1 MTVRYQPQISNY
13 PHLTRTVALKP
24 IYLPLVFSLLAISG
38 CSDKNNAE
46 VTPSSVSEK
55 KAVDTAEVESDKK
68 EEKCVI
74 PDVEGYDQVGCLR
87 DGLAGVIKQSN
98 DEYDKT
104 NRVGYIDK
112 DGQLIIPFEFDAI
125 ETGEGGDILDFNDF
139 SEGLAAV
146 SKNDKYGFI
155 DTKGKVVIEPK
166 YEWASSF
173 SDGLA
178 IVSVEGLYG
187 AIDKQGKTVI
197 PFEYESLGDFQEGFA
212 TAARPPKDP
221 EDYESK
227 YGLIN
232 KKNEVVI
239 PFMYESMGNLSES
252 LIAVKKDGKWGYVDT
267 KNKAII
273 PINLAYE
280 TVSDFSDGLAAVFN
294 YEENSDNLK
303 YGYIDK
309 TGKLVIAMQ
318 FIKAYWDDSEGIIDF
333 NNGIALVN
341 EQGGRKFCINKKGA
355 ETPCPDGVGDRY
367 DQLTDEDTEVESEA
381 SEAKSSGAPQFV
393 AITDYIALK
402 PNENWTWDKLAAL
415 PSAKEWFNK
424 TPVKNDDSGAS
435 NYSISADLSDTG
447 WIAAYGSQNQPNII
461 VISSD
466 QSALESEHLEGV
478 YHASDLFNQKDL
490 SLIPSNCN
498 VDSIFSQKFYKWEK
512 KGFQPFYIYDV
523 TMLNTSSA
531 RAELGIARSLE
542 EFFKP
547 ENENLNLEV
556 RSVDANDDEVTCNF
570 K

>member
-1 MTVRYQPQISNY
+1 M
-13 PHLTRTVALKP
+13 KP
-24 IYLPLVFSLLAISG
+24 IYLPLVFSLLALSG

-74 PDVEGYDQVGCLR
+74 PDVDGYYLVGCLR

-125 ETGEGGDILDFNDF
+125 VAGEGGESLEFNDF

-197 PFEYESLGDFQEGFA
+197 PFEYQALADFQKGFA

-239 PFMYESMGNLSES
+239 PFMYEGMGNLSES

-267 KNKAII
+267 TNKSII
-273 PINLAYE
+273 PINLKYE
-280 TVSDFSDGLAAVFN
+280 TVYDFSDGLAAVFN

-309 TGKLVIAMQ
+309 TGKLVIPMQ

-341 EQGGRKFCINKKGA
+341 EQGGRKFCIDKKGA

-381 SEAKSSGAPQFV
+381 SEVKSSGAPQFI
-393 AITDYIALK
+393 AITDYLALK
-402 PNENWTWDKLAAL
+402 PNENWTWDKLAAI
-415 PSAKEWFNK
+415 PYAKEWLEK
-424 TPVKNDDSGAS
+424 TPVKNEYQPEDP
-435 NYSISADLSDTG
+435 NYSISARLNETSSM
-447 WIAAYGSQNQPNII
+447 AAYGTKKQPNII
-461 VISSD
+461 TLGSGQGITED
-466 QSALESEHLEGV
+466 ESLGGV
-478 YHASDLFNQKDL
+478 YKLNDFFSQKDL
-490 SLIPSNCN
+490 IRIPSNCD
-498 VDSIFSQKFYKWEK
+498 VDSRFVQKFYKWEK
-512 KGFQPFYIYDV
+512 NGFQPLYIYDV
-523 TMLNTSSA
+523 TNPSNSG
-531 RAELGIARSLE
+531 AETEFGIAKNLE

-547 ENENLNLEV
+547 EYENSYLEV
-556 RSVDANDDEVTCNF
+556 QNMNNNYDEVICTF

>member
-1 MTVRYQPQISNY
+1 M
-13 PHLTRTVALKP
+13 KP
-24 IYLPLVFSLLAISG
+24 IYLPLVFSLLALSG

-55 KAVDTAEVESDKK
+55 KAADTAEVESDKK

-74 PDVEGYDQVGCLR
+74 PEVEGYDLVGCLR

-98 DEYDKT
+98 DEYEKT

-125 ETGEGGDILDFNDF
+125 AAGEGGESLEFNDF
-139 SEGLAAV
+139 SEGLVAV

-197 PFEYESLGDFQEGFA
+197 PFEYESLGDFQDGFA
-212 TAARPPKDP
+212 AAARPAKDP

-267 KNKAII
+267 TNKSII
-273 PINLAYE
+273 PINLKYE
-280 TVSDFSDGLAAVFN
+280 TVNDFSDGLAAVFD
-294 YEENSDNLK
+294 YEEDSDNLK

-309 TGKLVIAMQ
+309 TGKLVIPMQ

-341 EQGGRKFCINKKGA
+341 DQGGRKFCIDKKGA

-381 SEAKSSGAPQFV
+381 SEAKSSGAPQFI
-393 AITDYIALK
+393 AITDYLALK
-402 PNENWTWDKLAAL
+402 PNENWTWDKLAAI
-415 PSAKEWFNK
+415 PNVQEWR
-424 TPVKNDDSGAS
+424 VKSPIKQEGS
-435 NYSISADLSDTG
+435 SESSIYSINAGLSDSSWMG
-447 WIAAYGSQNQPNII
+447 AYGTKAQPNM
-461 VISSD
+461 VVFSSGQGVMEDSSLGGVYELNDFFSQSDLTRISS
-466 QSALESEHLEGV
+466 
-478 YHASDLFNQKDL
+478 
-490 SLIPSNCN
+490 NCD
-498 VDSIFSQKFYKWEK
+498 VDSRFVQKFYKWEK
-512 KGFQPFYIYDV
+512 KGFQPLYVYDV
-523 TMLNTSSA
+523 TMPSNSGGET
-531 RAELGIARSLE
+531 EFGIAKNLE

-547 ENENLNLEV
+547 EYGDSYLGLQSMNNNY
-556 RSVDANDDEVTCNF
+556 DEVICTF

>member
-1 MTVRYQPQISNY
+1 M
-13 PHLTRTVALKP
+13 KP
-24 IYLPLVFSLLAISG
+24 IYLPLVFSLLALSG

-74 PDVEGYDQVGCLR
+74 PDVDGYYLVGCLR

-125 ETGEGGDILDFNDF
+125 VAGEGGESLEFNDF

-197 PFEYESLGDFQEGFA
+197 PFEYQALADFQKGFA

-239 PFMYESMGNLSES
+239 PFMYEGMGNLSES

-267 KNKAII
+267 TNKSII
-273 PINLAYE
+273 PINLKYE
-280 TVSDFSDGLAAVFN
+280 TVYDFSDGLAAVFN

-309 TGKLVIAMQ
+309 TGKLVIPMQ

-341 EQGGRKFCINKKGA
+341 EQGGRKFCIDKKGA

-381 SEAKSSGAPQFV
+381 SEVKSSGAPQFI
-393 AITDYIALK
+393 AITDYLALK
-402 PNENWTWDKLAAL
+402 PNENWTWDKLAAI
-415 PSAKEWFNK
+415 PYAKEWLEK
-424 TPVKNDDSGAS
+424 TPVKNEYQPEDP
-435 NYSISADLSDTG
+435 NYSISARLNETSSM
-447 WIAAYGSQNQPNII
+447 AAYGTKKQPNII
-461 VISSD
+461 TLGSGQGITED
-466 QSALESEHLEGV
+466 ESLGGV
-478 YHASDLFNQKDL
+478 YKLNDFFSQKDL
-490 SLIPSNCN
+490 IRIPSNCD
-498 VDSIFSQKFYKWEK
+498 VDSRFVQKFYKWEK
-512 KGFQPFYIYDV
+512 NGSQPLYIYDV
-523 TMLNTSSA
+523 TNPSNSG
-531 RAELGIARSLE
+531 AETEFGIAKNLE

-547 ENENLNLEV
+547 EYENSYLEV
-556 RSVDANDDEVTCNF
+556 QNMNNNYDEVICTF

>member
-1 MTVRYQPQISNY
+1 
-13 PHLTRTVALKP
+13 LKP

-55 KAVDTAEVESDKK
+55 KAADTAEVENDKK
-68 EEKCVI
+68 EEKCVV
-74 PDVEGYDQVGCLR
+74 PDVEGYDKVGCLR

-125 ETGEGGDILDFNDF
+125 VAGEGGESLEFNDF

-166 YEWASSF
+166 YDWASSF
-173 SDGLA
+173 SNGLA

-187 AIDKQGKTVI
+187 AIDTQGKTVI
-197 PFEYESLGDFQEGFA
+197 PFEYQALADFHDGFA
-212 TAARPPKDP
+212 TAARPPKDL
-221 EDYESK
+221 ENYESK

-232 KKNEVVI
+232 KQNEVVI

-273 PINLAYE
+273 PITLKYE
-280 TVSDFSDGLAAVFN
+280 MVNDFSDGLAAVFS

-309 TGKLVIAMQ
+309 TGKLVIPMQ

-333 NNGIALVN
+333 NNGIAVVN
-341 EQGGRKFCINKKGA
+341 DKEGRTFCIDKKGS
-355 ETPCPDGVGDRY
+355 ETQCPDGRGDA
-367 DQLTDEDTEVESEA
+367 DNQSTDEADDLEGETLD
-381 SEAKSSGAPQFV
+381 AKSSDAPQFI

-402 PNENWTWDKLAAL
+402 PNENWTWDKLAAI
-415 PSAKEWFNK
+415 PNVQEWLEK
-424 TPVKNDDSGAS
+424 TPVKNEYEPEDP
-435 NYSISADLSDTG
+435 NYSINARLNETSSMS
-447 WIAAYGSQNQPNII
+447 AYGNKSRPNII
-461 VISSD
+461 TLGSS
-466 QSALESEHLEGV
+466 QGV
-478 YHASDLFNQKDL
+478 MDDSSLGGIYELNDFFNQKDL
-490 SLIPSNCN
+490 TRIPSNCD
-498 VDSIFSQKFYKWEK
+498 VDSLFTQKFYKWEK
-512 KGFQPFYIYDV
+512 KGFQPLYIYD
-523 TMLNTSSA
+523 
-531 RAELGIARSLE
+531 AEMSGNSGSDREFGIAKNLE

-547 ENENLNLEV
+547 VYEHVNLELQ
-556 RSVDANDDEVTCNF
+556 SIDNNNDDVICTF

>member
-1 MTVRYQPQISNY
+1 MKR
-13 PHLTRTVALKP
+13 

-55 KAVDTAEVESDKK
+55 KAADTAEVENDKK
-68 EEKCVI
+68 EEKCVV
-74 PDVEGYDQVGCLR
+74 PDVEGYDKVGCLR

-125 ETGEGGDILDFNDF
+125 VAGEGGESLEFNDF

-155 DTKGKVVIEPK
+155 DTKGKVVIELK

-173 SDGLA
+173 SDGLT

-187 AIDKQGKTVI
+187 AIDTQGKTVI
-197 PFEYESLGDFQEGFA
+197 PFEYQALADFHDGFA
-212 TAARPPKDP
+212 TAARPPKDL
-221 EDYESK
+221 ENYESK

-273 PINLAYE
+273 PITLKYE
-280 TVSDFSDGLAAVFN
+280 MVNDFSDGLAAVFS

-309 TGKLVIAMQ
+309 TGKLVIPIQ
-318 FIKAYWDDSEGIIDF
+318 FTKAYWDDSEGLIDF
-333 NNGIALVN
+333 NNGIAVVN
-341 EQGGRKFCINKKGA
+341 DKEGRTFCINKKGK
-355 ETPCPDGVGDRY
+355 ETQCPDGIGVTDN
-367 DQLTDEDTEVESEA
+367 QLDDETDDLEEGTLDE
-381 SEAKSSGAPQFV
+381 KSSDAPQFV

-402 PNENWTWDKLAAL
+402 PNENWTWDKLAAI
-415 PSAKEWFNK
+415 PYAKEWFEK
-424 TPVKNDDSGAS
+424 TPVKNGYRPEDP
-435 NYSISADLSDTG
+435 NYSISASLNETSSMS
-447 WIAAYGSQNQPNII
+447 AYGNKSRPNII
-461 VISSD
+461 TLGSSQGVMED
-466 QSALESEHLEGV
+466 ESLRGV
-478 YHASDLFNQKDL
+478 YELNDFFNQKDL
-490 SLIPSNCN
+490 TRIPSNCD
-498 VDSIFSQKFYKWEK
+498 VDSLFTQKFYKWEK
-512 KGFQPFYIYDV
+512 KGFQPLYIYD
-523 TMLNTSSA
+523 
-531 RAELGIARSLE
+531 AEMSGNSGSDREFGIAKSLE

-547 ENENLNLEV
+547 MYEHVNLELQ
-556 RSVDANDDEVTCNF
+556 SIDNNNNDVICTF

>member
-1 MTVRYQPQISNY
+1 M
-13 PHLTRTVALKP
+13 KP
-24 IYLPLVFSLLAISG
+24 IYLPLVFSLLALSG

-74 PDVEGYDQVGCLR
+74 PDVEGYDLVGCLR

-98 DEYDKT
+98 DEYEKT

-125 ETGEGGDILDFNDF
+125 VAGEGGESLEFNDF

-146 SKNDKYGFI
+146 SKNDKYGFV

-178 IVSVEGLYG
+178 IVSTEGLYG

-197 PFEYESLGDFQEGFA
+197 PFEYQALADFHDGFA

-252 LIAVKKDGKWGYVDT
+252 LIAVKKDSKWGYVDT
-267 KNKAII
+267 KNTAVI
-273 PINLAYE
+273 PINLKYE
-280 TVSDFSDGLAAVFN
+280 TVNDFSDGLAAVFN
-294 YEENSDNLK
+294 YEEDSDNLK

-309 TGKLVIAMQ
+309 TGKLVIPMQ

-341 EQGGRKFCINKKGA
+341 EQGGRKFCIDKKGA

-381 SEAKSSGAPQFV
+381 SEAKSSGAPQFI
-393 AITDYIALK
+393 AITDYLALK
-402 PNENWTWDKLAAL
+402 PNENWTWNKLAAI
-415 PSAKEWFNK
+415 PYAKEWLEK
-424 TPVKNDDSGAS
+424 TPVKNEYEPEDP
-435 NYSISADLSDTG
+435 NYSINARLNETSSMS
-447 WIAAYGSQNQPNII
+447 AYGNKSRPNII
-461 VISSD
+461 TLGSGQGITED
-466 QSALESEHLEGV
+466 ESLGGV
-478 YHASDLFNQKDL
+478 YKLNDFFNQKDL
-490 SLIPSNCN
+490 TRIPSNCD
-498 VDSIFSQKFYKWEK
+498 VDSLFTQKFYKWEK
-512 KGFQPFYIYDV
+512 KGFQPLYIYD
-523 TMLNTSSA
+523 
-531 RAELGIARSLE
+531 AEMSGNSGSDREFGIAKSLE

-547 ENENLNLEV
+547 VYEHVNLELQ
-556 RSVDANDDEVTCNF
+556 SVDNNNDDVTCTF

>member
-1 MTVRYQPQISNY
+1 
-13 PHLTRTVALKP
+13 LKP

-55 KAVDTAEVESDKK
+55 KAADTAEVENDKK
-68 EEKCVI
+68 EEKCVV
-74 PDVEGYDQVGCLR
+74 PDVEGYDKVGCLR

-125 ETGEGGDILDFNDF
+125 VAGEGGESLEFNDF

-166 YEWASSF
+166 YQWASSF

-187 AIDKQGKTVI
+187 AIDTQGKTVI
-197 PFEYESLGDFQEGFA
+197 PFEYQALADFHDGFA
-212 TAARPPKDP
+212 AAARPPKDP

-232 KKNEVVI
+232 KQNEIVI

-273 PINLAYE
+273 PITLKYE
-280 TVSDFSDGLAAVFN
+280 MVNDFSDGLAAVFS

-309 TGKLVIAMQ
+309 TGKLVIPMQ

-333 NNGIALVN
+333 NNAIAVVN
-341 EQGGRKFCINKKGA
+341 GKEGRTFCIDKKGS
-355 ETPCPDGVGDRY
+355 ETQCPDGIGVTDN
-367 DQLTDEDTEVESEA
+367 QLDDEADKLEEA
-381 SEAKSSGAPQFV
+381 SEAKSADAPQFV

-402 PNENWTWDKLAAL
+402 PNENWTWDKVAAL
-415 PSAKEWFNK
+415 PNVQEWLEK
-424 TPVKNDDSGAS
+424 TPVKNEYEPEDP
-435 NYSISADLSDTG
+435 NYSINARLNETSSMS
-447 WIAAYGSQNQPNII
+447 AYGNKSRPNII
-461 VISSD
+461 TLGSGQGITED
-466 QSALESEHLEGV
+466 ESLGGV
-478 YHASDLFNQKDL
+478 YKLNDFFNQKDL
-490 SLIPSNCN
+490 TRIPSNCD
-498 VDSIFSQKFYKWEK
+498 VDSRFVQKFYKWEK
-512 KGFQPFYIYDV
+512 NGFQPLYIYDV
-523 TMLNTSSA
+523 TNPSNSG
-531 RAELGIARSLE
+531 AETEFGIAKSLE

-547 ENENLNLEV
+547 EYENSYLEV
-556 RSVDANDDEVTCNF
+556 QNMNNNYDEVVCTF

>member
-1 MTVRYQPQISNY
+1 M
-13 PHLTRTVALKP
+13 KP

-252 LIAVKKDGKWGYVDT
+252 LIAVKKEGKWGYVDT

-294 YEENSDNLK
+294 YEENSDNLE

-309 TGKLVIAMQ
+309 TGKLVIPMQ
-318 FIKAYWDDSEGIIDF
+318 FTKVYWDDTEGLIDF
-333 NNGIALVN
+333 NNGIAVVN
-341 EQGGRKFCINKKGA
+341 DKEGRTFCIDKKGS
-355 ETPCPDGVGDRY
+355 ETQCPDGRGDA
-367 DQLTDEDTEVESEA
+367 DNQSTDDADDLDEGTL
-381 SEAKSSGAPQFV
+381 EAKSTDAPQFV
-393 AITDYIALK
+393 AITDYLALK
-402 PNENWTWDKLAAL
+402 PNENWTWDKLAAI
-415 PSAKEWFNK
+415 PYAEEWLEK
-424 TPVKNDDSGAS
+424 TPIKNEYEPEDP
-435 NYSISADLSDTG
+435 NYFINARLNETSSMS
-447 WIAAYGSQNQPNII
+447 AYGTKSQPNII
-461 VISSD
+461 TLGSGQGIMD
-466 QSALESEHLEGV
+466 DELLRGV
-478 YHASDLFNQKDL
+478 YELNDFFNQKDL
-490 SLIPSNCN
+490 TRIPSNCD
-498 VDSIFSQKFYKWEK
+498 VDSGFVQKFYKWEK
-512 KGFQPFYIYDV
+512 KGFQPLYIYDAI
-523 TMLNTSSA
+523 MPGNSGTS
-531 RAELGIARSLE
+531 AEFGIAKSLE

-547 ENENLNLEV
+547 EYEHLSLELQNM
-556 RSVDANDDEVTCNF
+556 DANYDEVTCTF

>member
-1 MTVRYQPQISNY
+1 MKR
-13 PHLTRTVALKP
+13 

-55 KAVDTAEVESDKK
+55 KAADTAEVENDKK
-68 EEKCVI
+68 EEKCVV
-74 PDVEGYDQVGCLR
+74 PDVEGYDKVGCLR

-125 ETGEGGDILDFNDF
+125 VAGEGGESLEFNDF

-155 DTKGKVVIEPK
+155 DTKGKVVIELK

-173 SDGLA
+173 SDGLT

-187 AIDKQGKTVI
+187 AIDTQGKTVI
-197 PFEYESLGDFQEGFA
+197 PFEYQALADFHDGFA

-227 YGLIN
+227 YGMIN
-232 KKNEVVI
+232 KQNEVVI

-280 TVSDFSDGLAAVFN
+280 TVSDFSDGLSAVFN

-309 TGKLVIAMQ
+309 TGKLVIPMQ
-318 FIKAYWDDSEGIIDF
+318 FIKAYWDDSEGLIDF
-333 NNGIALVN
+333 NNGIAVVN
-341 EQGGRKFCINKKGA
+341 DKEGRTFCIDKKGK
-355 ETPCPDGVGDRY
+355 ETQCPDGRGDA
-367 DQLTDEDTEVESEA
+367 DNQSTDEADDLEGETLD
-381 SEAKSSGAPQFV
+381 AKSSDAPPFI

-402 PNENWTWDKLAAL
+402 PNENWTWDKLAAI
-415 PSAKEWFNK
+415 PYAKEWLEK
-424 TPVKNDDSGAS
+424 TPVKNEYEPEDP
-435 NYSISADLSDTG
+435 NYFINARLNETSSMS
-447 WIAAYGSQNQPNII
+447 AYGTKSQPNII
-461 VISSD
+461 TLGSS
-466 QSALESEHLEGV
+466 QGV
-478 YHASDLFNQKDL
+478 MDDSSLGGIYELNDFFNQKDL
-490 SLIPSNCN
+490 TRIPSNCD
-498 VDSIFSQKFYKWEK
+498 VDSLFTQKFYKWEK
-512 KGFQPFYIYDV
+512 KGFQPLYIYD
-523 TMLNTSSA
+523 
-531 RAELGIARSLE
+531 AEMSGNSGSDREFGIAKSLE

-547 ENENLNLEV
+547 MYEHVNLELQ
-556 RSVDANDDEVTCNF
+556 SIDNNNNDVICTF

>member
-1 MTVRYQPQISNY
+1 M
-13 PHLTRTVALKP
+13 KP

-46 VTPSSVSEK
+46 VTPSSVNDKETVS
-55 KAVDTAEVESDKK
+55 TAEVESDKK
-68 EEKCVI
+68 EEKCVV
-74 PDVEGYDQVGCLR
+74 PDVEGYDKVGCLR

-112 DGQLIIPFEFDAI
+112 EGQLIIPFEFDAI
-125 ETGEGGDILDFNDF
+125 VAGEGGESLEFNDF

-155 DTKGKVVIEPK
+155 DTKGKVIIEPN

-178 IVSVEGLYG
+178 IVSAEGLYG

-197 PFEYESLGDFQEGFA
+197 PFEYQALADFHDGFA
-212 TAARPPKDP
+212 TAARPPKDL

-232 KKNEVVI
+232 KQNEIVI

-280 TVSDFSDGLAAVFN
+280 TVNDFSDGLAAVFS

-309 TGKLVIAMQ
+309 TGKLVIPMQ
-318 FIKAYWDDSEGIIDF
+318 FIKAYWDDSEGLIDF
-333 NNGIALVN
+333 NNGIAVVN
-341 EQGGRKFCINKKGA
+341 DKEGRTFCINKKVK
-355 ETPCPDGVGDRY
+355 ETQCPDGIGVTDN
-367 DQLTDEDTEVESEA
+367 QLSDETDDLEEGTLD
-381 SEAKSSGAPQFV
+381 AKSADAPQFV

-402 PNENWTWDKLAAL
+402 PNENWTWDKVAAL
-415 PSAKEWFNK
+415 PNVQEWLEK
-424 TPVKNDDSGAS
+424 TPVKNEYEPEDP
-435 NYSISADLSDTG
+435 NYSINARLNETSSM
-447 WIAAYGSQNQPNII
+447 AAYGTKSQPNII
-461 VISSD
+461 TLGSS
-466 QSALESEHLEGV
+466 QGV
-478 YHASDLFNQKDL
+478 MDDSSLGGIYELNDFFNQKDL
-490 SLIPSNCN
+490 TRIPSNCDVN
-498 VDSIFSQKFYKWEK
+498 SLFTQKFYKWEK
-512 KGFQPFYIYDV
+512 KGFQPLYIYD
-523 TMLNTSSA
+523 
-531 RAELGIARSLE
+531 AEMSGNSGSDREFGIAKNLE

-547 ENENLNLEV
+547 VYEHVNLELQ
-556 RSVDANDDEVTCNF
+556 SIDNNNDDVICTF

>member
-1 MTVRYQPQISNY
+1 M
-13 PHLTRTVALKP
+13 
-24 IYLPLVFSLLAISG
+24 
-38 CSDKNNAE
+38 
-46 VTPSSVSEK
+46 TPSSVSEK
-55 KAVDTAEVESDKK
+55 KAVDTAQVENDKK

-74 PDVEGYDQVGCLR
+74 PDVEGYDLVGCLR

-98 DEYDKT
+98 DEYEKT

-125 ETGEGGDILDFNDF
+125 VAGEGGESLEFNDF

-155 DTKGKVVIEPK
+155 DTKGKVVVEPK

-173 SDGLA
+173 SDALA

-187 AIDKQGKTVI
+187 AVDKQGKTVI
-197 PFEYESLGDFQEGFA
+197 PFEYQALANFYDGFA

-267 KNKAII
+267 INKSII

-280 TVSDFSDGLAAVFN
+280 TVNDFSDGLAAVFS

-309 TGKLVIAMQ
+309 TGKLVIPMQ
-318 FIKAYWDDSEGIIDF
+318 FIKAYWDDSEGLIDF
-333 NNGIALVN
+333 NNGIVVVN
-341 EQGGRKFCINKKGA
+341 DKEGRTFCINKKGK
-355 ETPCPDGVGDRY
+355 ETQCPDGIGV
-367 DQLTDEDTEVESEA
+367 TDNQFDDEA
-381 SEAKSSGAPQFV
+381 NNLDEEALEAKSSDAPQFI
-393 AITDYIALK
+393 AITDYLALK
-402 PNENWTWDKLAAL
+402 PNDNWTWDKLAAI
-415 PSAKEWFNK
+415 PYAKEWLEK
-424 TPVKNDDSGAS
+424 TPVKNEYEPEDP
-435 NYSISADLSDTG
+435 NYSINARLNETSSMS
-447 WIAAYGSQNQPNII
+447 AYGNKSRPNII
-461 VISSD
+461 TLGSS
-466 QSALESEHLEGV
+466 QGV
-478 YHASDLFNQKDL
+478 MDDSSLGGIYELNDFFNQKDL
-490 SLIPSNCN
+490 TRIPSNCD
-498 VDSIFSQKFYKWEK
+498 VDSLFTQKFYKWEK
-512 KGFQPFYIYDV
+512 KGFQPLYIYD
-523 TMLNTSSA
+523 
-531 RAELGIARSLE
+531 AEMSGNSGSDREFGIAKSLE

-547 ENENLNLEV
+547 VYEHVNLELQ
-556 RSVDANDDEVTCNF
+556 SVDNNNDDVTCTF

>member
-1 MTVRYQPQISNY
+1 M
-13 PHLTRTVALKP
+13 KP

-46 VTPSSVSEK
+46 VTPSSVNDKETVS
-55 KAVDTAEVESDKK
+55 TAEVESDKK

-74 PDVEGYDQVGCLR
+74 PEVEDYDKVGCLR

-125 ETGEGGDILDFNDF
+125 VAGEGGESLEFNDF
-139 SEGLAAV
+139 SEGLAAI

-173 SDGLA
+173 SNGLA
-178 IVSVEGLYG
+178 IVSAEGLYG

-197 PFEYESLGDFQEGFA
+197 PFEYQALANFHDGFA

-232 KKNEVVI
+232 KQNEVVI

-273 PINLAYE
+273 PITLKYE
-280 TVSDFSDGLAAVFN
+280 MVNDFSDGLAAVFS

-309 TGKLVIAMQ
+309 TGKLVIPMQ
-318 FIKAYWDDSEGIIDF
+318 FIKAYWDDSEDIIDF
-333 NNGIALVN
+333 NNGIAVVN
-341 EQGGRKFCINKKGA
+341 DKEGRTFCIDKKGS
-355 ETPCPDGVGDRY
+355 ETQCPDGIGVTDN
-367 DQLTDEDTEVESEA
+367 QLDDETDDLEEGTLDE
-381 SEAKSSGAPQFV
+381 KSADAPQFV

-402 PNENWTWDKLAAL
+402 PNENWTWDKVAAL
-415 PSAKEWFNK
+415 PNVQEWLEK
-424 TPVKNDDSGAS
+424 TPVKNEYEPEDP
-435 NYSISADLSDTG
+435 NYSINARLNETSSMS
-447 WIAAYGSQNQPNII
+447 AYGNKSRPNII
-461 VISSD
+461 TLGSS
-466 QSALESEHLEGV
+466 QGV
-478 YHASDLFNQKDL
+478 MDDSSLGGIYELNDFFNQKDL
-490 SLIPSNCN
+490 TRIPSNCD
-498 VDSIFSQKFYKWEK
+498 VDSGFVQKFYKWEK
-512 KGFQPFYIYDV
+512 KGFQPLYIYD
-523 TMLNTSSA
+523 
-531 RAELGIARSLE
+531 AEMSGNSGSDREFGIAKNLE

-547 ENENLNLEV
+547 VYEHVNLELQ
-556 RSVDANDDEVTCNF
+556 SIDNNNDDVICTF

>member
-1 MTVRYQPQISNY
+1 M
-13 PHLTRTVALKP
+13 KP

-55 KAVDTAEVESDKK
+55 KAADTAEVENDKK
-68 EEKCVI
+68 EEKCVV
-74 PDVEGYDQVGCLR
+74 PDVEGYDKVGCLR

-125 ETGEGGDILDFNDF
+125 VAGEGGESLEFNDF

-166 YEWASSF
+166 YDWASSF
-173 SDGLA
+173 SNGLA
-178 IVSVEGLYG
+178 IVSVEGLCG
-187 AIDKQGKTVI
+187 AIDTQGKTVI
-197 PFEYESLGDFQEGFA
+197 PFEYQALADFHDGFA
-212 TAARPPKDP
+212 TAARPPKDL
-221 EDYESK
+221 ENYESK

-232 KKNEVVI
+232 KQNEVVI

-273 PINLAYE
+273 PITLKYE
-280 TVSDFSDGLAAVFN
+280 MVNDFSDGLAAVFS

-309 TGKLVIAMQ
+309 TGKLVIPMQ

-333 NNGIALVN
+333 NNGIAVVN
-341 EQGGRKFCINKKGA
+341 DKEGRTFCIDKKGS
-355 ETPCPDGVGDRY
+355 ETQCPDGRGDA
-367 DQLTDEDTEVESEA
+367 DNQSTDEADDLEGETLD
-381 SEAKSSGAPQFV
+381 AKSSDAPQFI

-402 PNENWTWDKLAAL
+402 PNENWTWDKLAAI
-415 PSAKEWFNK
+415 PNVQEWLEK
-424 TPVKNDDSGAS
+424 TPVKNEYEPEDP
-435 NYSISADLSDTG
+435 NYSINARLNETSSMS
-447 WIAAYGSQNQPNII
+447 AYGNKSRPNII
-461 VISSD
+461 TLGSS
-466 QSALESEHLEGV
+466 QGV
-478 YHASDLFNQKDL
+478 MDDSSLGGIYELNDFFNQKDL
-490 SLIPSNCN
+490 TRIPSNCD
-498 VDSIFSQKFYKWEK
+498 VDSLFTQKFYKWEK
-512 KGFQPFYIYDV
+512 KGFQPLYIYD
-523 TMLNTSSA
+523 
-531 RAELGIARSLE
+531 AEMSGNSGSDREFGIAKNLE

-547 ENENLNLEV
+547 VYEHVNLELQ
-556 RSVDANDDEVTCNF
+556 SIDNNNDDVICTF

>member
-1 MTVRYQPQISNY
+1 M
-13 PHLTRTVALKP
+13 KP

-55 KAVDTAEVESDKK
+55 KAVDTAEVENDKK

-74 PDVEGYDQVGCLR
+74 PDGEGYDKVGCLR
-87 DGLAGVIKQSN
+87 DGLAGVIKKSN
-98 DEYDKT
+98 DQYEKT

-125 ETGEGGDILDFNDF
+125 VAGEGGESLEFNDF

-166 YEWASSF
+166 YEWTSSF
-173 SDGLA
+173 SDALA

-187 AIDKQGKTVI
+187 AVDKQGKTVI
-197 PFEYESLGDFQEGFA
+197 PFEYQALANFYDGFA

-232 KKNEVVI
+232 KQNEVVI

-267 KNKAII
+267 INKSII

-280 TVSDFSDGLAAVFN
+280 TANDFSDGLAAVFS

-309 TGKLVIAMQ
+309 TGKLVIPMQ
-318 FIKAYWDDSEGIIDF
+318 FIKAYWDDSEGLIDF
-333 NNGIALVN
+333 NNGIAVVN
-341 EQGGRKFCINKKGA
+341 DKEGRTFCINKKGK
-355 ETPCPDGVGDRY
+355 ETQCPDGIGV
-367 DQLTDEDTEVESEA
+367 TDNQFDDEA
-381 SEAKSSGAPQFV
+381 NNLDEEALEAKSSDAPQFI
-393 AITDYIALK
+393 AITDYLALK
-402 PNENWTWDKLAAL
+402 PNDNWTWDKLAAI
-415 PSAKEWFNK
+415 PYAKEWLEK
-424 TPVKNDDSGAS
+424 TPVKNEYEPEDP
-435 NYSISADLSDTG
+435 NYSINARLNETSSMS
-447 WIAAYGSQNQPNII
+447 AYGNKSRPNII
-461 VISSD
+461 TLGSGQGITED
-466 QSALESEHLEGV
+466 ESLGGV
-478 YHASDLFNQKDL
+478 YKLNDFFSQKDL
-490 SLIPSNCN
+490 IRIPSNCD
-498 VDSIFSQKFYKWEK
+498 VDSRFVQKFYKWEK
-512 KGFQPFYIYDV
+512 NGFQPLYIYDV
-523 TMLNTSSA
+523 TNPSNSG
-531 RAELGIARSLE
+531 AETEFGIAKNLE

-547 ENENLNLEV
+547 EYENSYLEV
-556 RSVDANDDEVTCNF
+556 QNMNNNYDEVICTF

>member
-1 MTVRYQPQISNY
+1 M
-13 PHLTRTVALKP
+13 KP

-46 VTPSSVSEK
+46 VTPSSVNDKETVS
-55 KAVDTAEVESDKK
+55 TAEVESDKK
-68 EEKCVI
+68 EEKCVV
-74 PDVEGYDQVGCLR
+74 PEVEGYDKVGCLR

-98 DEYDKT
+98 DEYEKT

-125 ETGEGGDILDFNDF
+125 VAGEGGESLEFNDF

-187 AIDKQGKTVI
+187 AIDTQGKTVI
-197 PFEYESLGDFQEGFA
+197 PFEYQALADFHDGFA
-212 TAARPPKDP
+212 AAARPPKDP

-232 KKNEVVI
+232 KQNEVVI

-273 PINLAYE
+273 PITLKYE
-280 TVSDFSDGLAAVFN
+280 TVNDFSDGLAAVFS

-309 TGKLVIAMQ
+309 TGKLVIPMQ

-333 NNGIALVN
+333 NNGIAVVN
-341 EQGGRKFCINKKGA
+341 DKEGRTFCIDKKGS
-355 ETPCPDGVGDRY
+355 ETQCPDGIGVTDNHLY
-367 DQLTDEDTEVESEA
+367 DEANNLDEKA
-381 SEAKSSGAPQFV
+381 S
-393 AITDYIALK
+393 
-402 PNENWTWDKLAAL
+402 
-415 PSAKEWFNK
+415 
-424 TPVKNDDSGAS
+424 
-435 NYSISADLSDTG
+435 
-447 WIAAYGSQNQPNII
+447 
-461 VISSD
+461 
-466 QSALESEHLEGV
+466 
-478 YHASDLFNQKDL
+478 
-490 SLIPSNCN
+490 
-498 VDSIFSQKFYKWEK
+498 
-512 KGFQPFYIYDV
+512 
-523 TMLNTSSA
+523 
-531 RAELGIARSLE
+531 
-542 EFFKP
+542 
-547 ENENLNLEV
+547 
-556 RSVDANDDEVTCNF
+556 
-570 K
+570 

>member
-1 MTVRYQPQISNY
+1 MKR
-13 PHLTRTVALKP
+13 
-24 IYLPLVFSLLAISG
+24 IYLPLVFSLLAMSG

-46 VTPSSVSEK
+46 VKPSSVSDKE
-55 KAVDTAEVESDKK
+55 AVSTSEVESDKK

-98 DEYDKT
+98 DEHDKT
-104 NRVGYIDK
+104 DRVGYIDK

-125 ETGEGGDILDFNDF
+125 VAGESGESLEFNDF

-146 SKNDKYGFI
+146 NKNDKYGFI
-155 DTKGKVVIEPK
+155 GTKGKVVIEPQ

-178 IVSVEGLYG
+178 IVSAEGLYG

-197 PFEYESLGDFQEGFA
+197 PFEYQALADFQEGFA
-212 TAARPPKDP
+212 TAARSPKDP

-232 KKNEVVI
+232 KQNEVVI

-267 KNKAII
+267 TNKSII
-273 PINLAYE
+273 SINLAYE
-280 TVSDFSDGLAAVFN
+280 IVSDFSDGLAAVFN

-309 TGKLVIAMQ
+309 TGKLVIPMQ
-318 FIKAYWDDSEGIIDF
+318 FTKAYWDDTEGLIDF
-333 NNGIALVN
+333 SNGIAVVN
-341 EQGGRKFCINKKGA
+341 DKEGRTFCIDKKGK
-355 ETPCPDGVGDRY
+355 ETQCPDGIGDA
-367 DQLTDEDTEVESEA
+367 DNQLADESEA
-381 SEAKSSGAPQFV
+381 LEEEALEAKSNGTPQFI

-402 PNENWTWDKLAAL
+402 PNENWTWDKLVAIPYAE
-415 PSAKEWFNK
+415 KWFNK
-424 TPVKNDDSGAS
+424 TPVKNGYRPEDP
-435 NYSISADLSDTG
+435 NYYISASLNETSSM
-447 WIAAYGSQNQPNII
+447 AAYGTKSQPNII
-461 VISSD
+461 TLSSGQGITEDESLGGIYELNDFFSQNDLTRISS
-466 QSALESEHLEGV
+466 
-478 YHASDLFNQKDL
+478 
-490 SLIPSNCN
+490 NCD
-498 VDSIFSQKFYKWEK
+498 VDSRFVQKFYKWEK
-512 KGFQPFYIYDV
+512 KGFQPLYLYDV
-523 TMLNTSSA
+523 TMPSNSGSNT
-531 RAELGIARSLE
+531 EFGIAKSLE

-547 ENENLNLEV
+547 EYESLGLQSIDNNY
-556 RSVDANDDEVTCNF
+556 DEVICTF

>member
-1 MTVRYQPQISNY
+1 M
-13 PHLTRTVALKP
+13 KP

-74 PDVEGYDQVGCLR
+74 PEVEGYDLVGCLR

-98 DEYDKT
+98 DEYEKT

-125 ETGEGGDILDFNDF
+125 VAGEGGESLEFNDF

-178 IVSVEGLYG
+178 IVSTEGLYG

-197 PFEYESLGDFQEGFA
+197 PLEYESLGDFQDGSA
-212 TAARPPKDP
+212 AAARPAKDP

-252 LIAVKKDGKWGYVDT
+252 LIAVKKDDKWGYVDT
-267 KNKAII
+267 TNKSII
-273 PINLAYE
+273 PINLKYE
-280 TVSDFSDGLAAVFN
+280 TVNDFSDGLAAVFN
-294 YEENSDNLK
+294 YQEDSDNLK

-309 TGKLVIAMQ
+309 TGKLVIPMQ

-341 EQGGRKFCINKKGA
+341 EQGGRKFCIDKKGA

-381 SEAKSSGAPQFV
+381 SEVKSSGAPQFI
-393 AITDYIALK
+393 AITDYLALK
-402 PNENWTWDKLAAL
+402 PNENWTWDKLAAI
-415 PSAKEWFNK
+415 PYAKEWLEK
-424 TPVKNDDSGAS
+424 TPVKNEYQPEDP
-435 NYSISADLSDTG
+435 NYSISARLNETSSM
-447 WIAAYGSQNQPNII
+447 AAYGTKKQPNII
-461 VISSD
+461 TLGSGQGITED
-466 QSALESEHLEGV
+466 ESLGGV
-478 YHASDLFNQKDL
+478 YKLNDFFSQKDL
-490 SLIPSNCN
+490 IRIPSNCD
-498 VDSIFSQKFYKWEK
+498 VDSRFVQKFYKWEK
-512 KGFQPFYIYDV
+512 NGFQPLYIYDV
-523 TMLNTSSA
+523 TNPSNSG
-531 RAELGIARSLE
+531 AETEFGIAKNLE

-547 ENENLNLEV
+547 EYENSYLEV
-556 RSVDANDDEVTCNF
+556 QNMNNNYDEVICTF

>member
-1 MTVRYQPQISNY
+1 M
-13 PHLTRTVALKP
+13 KP
-24 IYLPLVFSLLAISG
+24 IYLPLVFSLLALSG

-187 AIDKQGKTVI
+187 AIDTQGKTVI
-197 PFEYESLGDFQEGFA
+197 PFEYQALADFHDGFA
-212 TAARPPKDP
+212 AAARPPKDP

-232 KKNEVVI
+232 KQNEVVI

-273 PINLAYE
+273 PITLKYE
-280 TVSDFSDGLAAVFN
+280 TVNDFSDGLAAVFN

-309 TGKLVIAMQ
+309 TGKLVIPMQ

-333 NNGIALVN
+333 NNGIAVVN
-341 EQGGRKFCINKKGA
+341 DKEGRTFCIDKKVS
-355 ETPCPDGVGDRY
+355 ETQCPDGIGVTDN
-367 DQLTDEDTEVESEA
+367 QLDDETDDLEEGTLDE
-381 SEAKSSGAPQFV
+381 KSADAPQFI
-393 AITDYIALK
+393 AITDYLALK
-402 PNENWTWDKLAAL
+402 PNDNWTWDKLAAI
-415 PSAKEWFNK
+415 PYAKEWLEK
-424 TPVKNDDSGAS
+424 TPVKNEYEPEDP
-435 NYSISADLSDTG
+435 NYSINARLNETSSMS
-447 WIAAYGSQNQPNII
+447 AYGNKSRPNII
-461 VISSD
+461 TLGSGQGITED
-466 QSALESEHLEGV
+466 ESLGGV
-478 YHASDLFNQKDL
+478 YKLNDFFNQKDL
-490 SLIPSNCN
+490 TRIPSNCD
-498 VDSIFSQKFYKWEK
+498 VDSRFVQKFYKWEK
-512 KGFQPFYIYDV
+512 NGFQPLYIYDV
-523 TMLNTSSA
+523 TNPSNSG
-531 RAELGIARSLE
+531 AETEFGIAKSLE

-547 ENENLNLEV
+547 EYENSYLEV
-556 RSVDANDDEVTCNF
+556 QNMNNNYDEVVCTF

>member
-1 MTVRYQPQISNY
+1 MKR
-13 PHLTRTVALKP
+13 

-55 KAVDTAEVESDKK
+55 KAADTAEVENDKK
-68 EEKCVI
+68 EEKCVV
-74 PDVEGYDQVGCLR
+74 PDVEGYDKVGCLR

-125 ETGEGGDILDFNDF
+125 VAGEGGESLEFNDF

-155 DTKGKVVIEPK
+155 DTKGKVVIELK

-173 SDGLA
+173 SDGLT

-187 AIDKQGKTVI
+187 AIDTQGKTVI
-197 PFEYESLGDFQEGFA
+197 PFEYQALADFHDGFA

-227 YGLIN
+227 YGMIN
-232 KKNEVVI
+232 KQNEVVI

-280 TVSDFSDGLAAVFN
+280 TVSDFSDGLSAVFN

-309 TGKLVIAMQ
+309 TGKLVIPMQ
-318 FIKAYWDDSEGIIDF
+318 FIKAYWDDSEGLIDF
-333 NNGIALVN
+333 NNGIAVVN
-341 EQGGRKFCINKKGA
+341 DKEGRTFCIDKKGK
-355 ETPCPDGVGDRY
+355 ETQCPDGRGDA
-367 DQLTDEDTEVESEA
+367 DNQSTDEADDLEGETLD
-381 SEAKSSGAPQFV
+381 AKSSDAPPFI

-402 PNENWTWDKLAAL
+402 PNENWTWDKLAAI
-415 PSAKEWFNK
+415 PYAKEWLEK
-424 TPVKNDDSGAS
+424 TPVKNEYEPEDP
-435 NYSISADLSDTG
+435 NYFINARLNETSSMS
-447 WIAAYGSQNQPNII
+447 AYGTKSQPNII
-461 VISSD
+461 TLGSS
-466 QSALESEHLEGV
+466 QGV
-478 YHASDLFNQKDL
+478 MDDSSLGGIYELNDFFNQKDL
-490 SLIPSNCN
+490 TRIPSNCD
-498 VDSIFSQKFYKWEK
+498 VDSLFTQKFYKWEK
-512 KGFQPFYIYDV
+512 KGFQPLYIYD
-523 TMLNTSSA
+523 
-531 RAELGIARSLE
+531 AEMSGNSGSDREFGIAKNLE

-547 ENENLNLEV
+547 VYEHVNLELQ
-556 RSVDANDDEVTCNF
+556 SIDNNNDDVICTF

>member
-1 MTVRYQPQISNY
+1 MKR
-13 PHLTRTVALKP
+13 

-55 KAVDTAEVESDKK
+55 KAADTAEVENDKK
-68 EEKCVI
+68 EEKCVV
-74 PDVEGYDQVGCLR
+74 PDVEGYDKVGCLR

-125 ETGEGGDILDFNDF
+125 VAGEGGESLEFNDF

-155 DTKGKVVIEPK
+155 DTKGKVVIELK

-173 SDGLA
+173 SDGLT

-187 AIDKQGKTVI
+187 AIDTQGKTVI
-197 PFEYESLGDFQEGFA
+197 PFEYQALADFHDGFA

-227 YGLIN
+227 YGMIN
-232 KKNEVVI
+232 KQNEVVI

-280 TVSDFSDGLAAVFN
+280 TVSDFSDGLSAVFN

-309 TGKLVIAMQ
+309 TGKLVIPMQ
-318 FIKAYWDDSEGIIDF
+318 FIKAYWDDSEGLIDF
-333 NNGIALVN
+333 NNGIAVVN
-341 EQGGRKFCINKKGA
+341 DKEGRTFCIDKKGK
-355 ETPCPDGVGDRY
+355 ETQCPDGRGDA
-367 DQLTDEDTEVESEA
+367 DNQSTDEADDLEGETLD
-381 SEAKSSGAPQFV
+381 AKSSDAPPFI

-402 PNENWTWDKLAAL
+402 PNENWTWDKLAAI
-415 PSAKEWFNK
+415 PYAKEWLEK
-424 TPVKNDDSGAS
+424 TPVKNEYEPEDP
-435 NYSISADLSDTG
+435 NYFINARLNETSSMS
-447 WIAAYGSQNQPNII
+447 AYGTKSQPNII
-461 VISSD
+461 TLGSS
-466 QSALESEHLEGV
+466 QGV
-478 YHASDLFNQKDL
+478 MDDSSLGGIYKLNDFFNQKDL
-490 SLIPSNCN
+490 TRIPSNCD
-498 VDSIFSQKFYKWEK
+498 VDSLFTQKFYKWEK
-512 KGFQPFYIYDV
+512 KGFQPLYIYD
-523 TMLNTSSA
+523 
-531 RAELGIARSLE
+531 AEMSGNSGSDREFGIAKSLE

-547 ENENLNLEV
+547 VYEHVNLELQSIDNNND
-556 RSVDANDDEVTCNF
+556 SVICTF

>member
-1 MTVRYQPQISNY
+1 MN
-13 PHLTRTVALKP
+13 P
-24 IYLPLVFSLLAISG
+24 IYLPLVFSLLALSG

-55 KAVDTAEVESDKK
+55 KAVSTAEVESDKK
-68 EEKCVI
+68 EEKCVV
-74 PDVEGYDQVGCLR
+74 PDVEGYDKVGCLR

-112 DGQLIIPFEFDAI
+112 DGQLIIPFQFDAI
-125 ETGEGGDILDFNDF
+125 VAGEGGESLEFNDF

-197 PFEYESLGDFQEGFA
+197 PFEYQALADFHDGFA
-212 TAARPPKDP
+212 TAARPPKNP

-309 TGKLVIAMQ
+309 TGKLVIPMQ
-318 FIKAYWDDSEGIIDF
+318 FTKAYWDDSEGLIDF
-333 NNGIALVN
+333 NNGIAVVN
-341 EQGGRKFCINKKGA
+341 DTEGRTFCINKKGK
-355 ETPCPDGVGDRY
+355 ETQCPDGRGDV
-367 DQLTDEDTEVESEA
+367 DNQLTDEAKALEEEA
-381 SEAKSSGAPQFV
+381 LEAKSNGAPQFI

-402 PNENWTWDKLAAL
+402 PNENWTWDKLAAI
-415 PSAKEWFNK
+415 PYAKEWFEK
-424 TPVKNDDSGAS
+424 TPVKNEYEPEDP
-435 NYSISADLSDTG
+435 NYSINARLNETSSM
-447 WIAAYGSQNQPNII
+447 AAYGTKSQPNIVTLGSGQGI
-461 VISSD
+461 TED
-466 QSALESEHLEGV
+466 ESLGGV
-478 YHASDLFNQKDL
+478 YKLSDFFSQNDL
-490 SLIPSNCN
+490 TRIPSNCD
-498 VDSIFSQKFYKWEK
+498 VDSRFVQKFYKWEK
-512 KGFQPFYIYDV
+512 KGFQPLYIYDV
-523 TMLNTSSA
+523 TNPSNSG
-531 RAELGIARSLE
+531 AETEFGIAKNLE

-547 ENENLNLEV
+547 QYENSYLEV
-556 RSVDANDDEVTCNF
+556 QNMNNNYDEVICTF

>member
-1 MTVRYQPQISNY
+1 M
-13 PHLTRTVALKP
+13 KP
-24 IYLPLVFSLLAISG
+24 IYLSLVFSLLALSG

-46 VTPSSVSEK
+46 VTPSSVSKK
-55 KAVDTAEVESDKK
+55 KAVDTAEVESNKK
-68 EEKCVI
+68 EEKCVV
-74 PDVEGYDQVGCLR
+74 PDVEGYDLVGCLR

-98 DEYDKT
+98 DEYEKT

-125 ETGEGGDILDFNDF
+125 VAGEGGESLEFNDF

-178 IVSVEGLYG
+178 IVSTEGLYG

-197 PFEYESLGDFQEGFA
+197 PFEYESLGDFQDGFA
-212 TAARPPKDP
+212 AAARPPKDP

-232 KKNEVVI
+232 KQNEVVI
-239 PFMYESMGNLSES
+239 PFMYEGMGNLSES
-252 LIAVKKDGKWGYVDT
+252 LIAVKKDSKWGYVDI
-267 KNKAII
+267 KNTAVI
-273 PINLAYE
+273 PINLKYE
-280 TVSDFSDGLAAVFN
+280 TVYDFSDGLAAVFN

-309 TGKLVIAMQ
+309 TGKLVIPMQ

-341 EQGGRKFCINKKGA
+341 EQGGRKFCIDKKGA
-355 ETPCPDGVGDRY
+355 ENPCPDGVGDRY
-367 DQLTDEDTEVESEA
+367 DQLTDEDTEVESED
-381 SEAKSSGAPQFV
+381 SEVKGSGAPQFI
-393 AITDYIALK
+393 AITDYLALK
-402 PNENWTWDKLAAL
+402 PNENWTWDKLAAI
-415 PSAKEWFNK
+415 PYAKEWFEK
-424 TPVKNDDSGAS
+424 TPVKNEYQPEDP
-435 NYSISADLSDTG
+435 NYSINARLNETSSM
-447 WIAAYGSQNQPNII
+447 AAYGTKSQPSII
-461 VISSD
+461 TLGSGQGVMD
-466 QSALESEHLEGV
+466 DELLRGV
-478 YHASDLFNQKDL
+478 YELNDFFNQKDL
-490 SLIPSNCN
+490 TRIPSNCD
-498 VDSIFSQKFYKWEK
+498 VDSGFVQKFYKWEK
-512 KGFQPFYIYDV
+512 KGFQPLYIYDAI
-523 TMLNTSSA
+523 MPGNSGTS
-531 RAELGIARSLE
+531 AEFGIAKSLE

-547 ENENLNLEV
+547 EYEHLSLELQNM
-556 RSVDANDDEVTCNF
+556 NDNYDEVVCTF

>member
-1 MTVRYQPQISNY
+1 M
-13 PHLTRTVALKP
+13 KP
-24 IYLPLVFSLLAISG
+24 IYLPLVFSLLALSG

-74 PDVEGYDQVGCLR
+74 PDVEGYDLVGCLR

-98 DEYDKT
+98 DEYEKT

-125 ETGEGGDILDFNDF
+125 VAGEGGESLEFNDF
-139 SEGLAAV
+139 SESLAAV

-197 PFEYESLGDFQEGFA
+197 PFEYQALADFHDGFA
-212 TAARPPKDP
+212 TAARPPKNP

-232 KKNEVVI
+232 KQNEIVI

-267 KNKAII
+267 TNKSII

-280 TVSDFSDGLAAVFN
+280 TVNDFSDGLAAVFS

-309 TGKLVIAMQ
+309 TGKLVIPMQ
-318 FIKAYWDDSEGIIDF
+318 FTKVYWDDTEGLIDF
-333 NNGIALVN
+333 NNGIAVVN
-341 EQGGRKFCINKKGA
+341 DKEGRTFCIDKKGS
-355 ETPCPDGVGDRY
+355 ETQCPDGRGDA
-367 DQLTDEDTEVESEA
+367 DNQSTDDADDLDEGTLD
-381 SEAKSSGAPQFV
+381 AKSTDAPQFV
-393 AITDYIALK
+393 AITDYLALK
-402 PNENWTWDKLAAL
+402 PNENWTWDKLTTL
-415 PSAKEWFNK
+415 PNVQEWRVKSPIKEEG
-424 TPVKNDDSGAS
+424 SS
-435 NYSISADLSDTG
+435 ESSIYSINAGLSDTSWMG
-447 WIAAYGSQNQPNII
+447 AYGTKAQPNIVVLSSGQGI
-461 VISSD
+461 TEDESLGGVYELKDFFNQSDLTRISS
-466 QSALESEHLEGV
+466 
-478 YHASDLFNQKDL
+478 
-490 SLIPSNCN
+490 NCD
-498 VDSIFSQKFYKWEK
+498 VDSRFVQKFYKWEK
-512 KGFQPFYIYDV
+512 KGFQPLYVYDV
-523 TMLNTSSA
+523 TMPGNSGSETKF
-531 RAELGIARSLE
+531 GISKSLQ

-547 ENENLNLEV
+547 EYEHSYLGLQSMDNNY
-556 RSVDANDDEVTCNF
+556 DDVTCTF

>member
-1 MTVRYQPQISNY
+1 M
-13 PHLTRTVALKP
+13 KP
-24 IYLPLVFSLLAISG
+24 IYLPLVFSLLALSG

-55 KAVDTAEVESDKK
+55 KAADTAEVESDKK

-74 PDVEGYDQVGCLR
+74 PDVEGYDKVGCLR

-112 DGQLIIPFEFDAI
+112 DGQLMIPFEFDAI
-125 ETGEGGDILDFNDF
+125 VAGESGESLEFNDF

-146 SKNDKYGFI
+146 NKNDKYGFI
-155 DTKGKVVIEPK
+155 DTKGKVVIEPQ

-178 IVSVEGLYG
+178 IVSAEGLYG

-197 PFEYESLGDFQEGFA
+197 PFEYEALADFQEGFA

-232 KKNEVVI
+232 KQNEIVI

-252 LIAVKKDGKWGYVDT
+252 LIAVNKDGKWGYVDT
-267 KNKAII
+267 TNKSII

-280 TVSDFSDGLAAVFN
+280 TVNDFSDGLAAVFN

-309 TGKLVIAMQ
+309 TGKLVIPIQ
-318 FIKAYWDDSEGIIDF
+318 FTKVYWDDTEGLIDF
-333 NNGIALVN
+333 NNGIAVVN
-341 EQGGRKFCINKKGA
+341 DKEGRTFCIDKTGKEA
-355 ETPCPDGVGDRY
+355 QCPDGRGDV
-367 DQLTDEDTEVESEA
+367 DNQLDDEADDLDEGTLD
-381 SEAKSSGAPQFV
+381 AKSNGAPQFI

-402 PNENWTWDKLAAL
+402 PNENWTWDKLAAI
-415 PSAKEWFNK
+415 PYAKEWLEK
-424 TPVKNDDSGAS
+424 TPVKNDYEPEDP
-435 NYSISADLSDTG
+435 NYFINARLNETSSMS
-447 WIAAYGSQNQPNII
+447 AYGTKSQPNII
-461 VISSD
+461 TLGSS
-466 QSALESEHLEGV
+466 QGV
-478 YHASDLFNQKDL
+478 MDDSSLGGIYKLNDFFNQKDL
-490 SLIPSNCN
+490 TRIPSNCD
-498 VDSIFSQKFYKWEK
+498 VDSLFTQKFYKWEK
-512 KGFQPFYIYDV
+512 KGFQPLYIYD
-523 TMLNTSSA
+523 
-531 RAELGIARSLE
+531 AEMSGNSGSDREFGIAKSLE

-547 ENENLNLEV
+547 VYEHVNLELQSIDNNND
-556 RSVDANDDEVTCNF
+556 SVICTF

>member
-1 MTVRYQPQISNY
+1 M
-13 PHLTRTVALKP
+13 
-24 IYLPLVFSLLAISG
+24 
-38 CSDKNNAE
+38 
-46 VTPSSVSEK
+46 TPSSVSKK
-55 KAVDTAEVESDKK
+55 KAVDTAEVESNKK
-68 EEKCVI
+68 EEKCVV
-74 PDVEGYDQVGCLR
+74 PDVEGYDLVGCLR

-98 DEYDKT
+98 DEYEKT

-125 ETGEGGDILDFNDF
+125 VAGEGGESLEFNDF

-178 IVSVEGLYG
+178 IVSTEGLYG

-197 PFEYESLGDFQEGFA
+197 PFEYESLGDFQDGFA
-212 TAARPPKDP
+212 AAARPPKDP

-232 KKNEVVI
+232 KQNEVVI
-239 PFMYESMGNLSES
+239 PFMYEGMGNLSES
-252 LIAVKKDGKWGYVDT
+252 LIAVKKDSKWGYVDI
-267 KNKAII
+267 KNTAVI
-273 PINLAYE
+273 PINLKYE
-280 TVSDFSDGLAAVFN
+280 TVYDFSDGLAAVFN

-309 TGKLVIAMQ
+309 TGKLVIPMQ

-341 EQGGRKFCINKKGA
+341 EQGGRKFCIDKKGA
-355 ETPCPDGVGDRY
+355 ENPCPDGVGDRY

-381 SEAKSSGAPQFV
+381 SEAKSSGAPQFI
-393 AITDYIALK
+393 AITDYLALK
-402 PNENWTWDKLAAL
+402 PNENWTWDKLAAI
-415 PSAKEWFNK
+415 PYAKEWFEK
-424 TPVKNDDSGAS
+424 TPVKNEYQPEDP
-435 NYSISADLSDTG
+435 NYSINARLNETSSM
-447 WIAAYGSQNQPNII
+447 AAYGTKSQPSII
-461 VISSD
+461 TLGSGQGVMD
-466 QSALESEHLEGV
+466 DELLRGV
-478 YHASDLFNQKDL
+478 YELNDFFNQKDL
-490 SLIPSNCN
+490 TRIPSNCD
-498 VDSIFSQKFYKWEK
+498 VDSGFVQKFYKWEK
-512 KGFQPFYIYDV
+512 KGFQPLYIYDAI
-523 TMLNTSSA
+523 MPGNSGTS
-531 RAELGIARSLE
+531 AEFGIAKSLE

-547 ENENLNLEV
+547 EYEHLSLELQNM
-556 RSVDANDDEVTCNF
+556 NDNYDEVVCTF

>member
-1 MTVRYQPQISNY
+1 M
-13 PHLTRTVALKP
+13 KP

-46 VTPSSVSEK
+46 VTPSSVNDKETVS
-55 KAVDTAEVESDKK
+55 TAEVESDKK

-74 PDVEGYDQVGCLR
+74 PEVEDYDKVGCLR

-125 ETGEGGDILDFNDF
+125 VAGEGGESLEFNDF
-139 SEGLAAV
+139 SEGLAAI

-173 SDGLA
+173 SNGLA
-178 IVSVEGLYG
+178 IVSAEGLYG

-197 PFEYESLGDFQEGFA
+197 PFEYQALANFHDGFA

-232 KKNEVVI
+232 KQNEVVI

-273 PINLAYE
+273 PITLKYE
-280 TVSDFSDGLAAVFN
+280 MVNDFSDGLAAVFS

-309 TGKLVIAMQ
+309 TGKLVIPMQ

-333 NNGIALVN
+333 NNGIAVVN
-341 EQGGRKFCINKKGA
+341 DKEGRTFCIDKKGS
-355 ETPCPDGVGDRY
+355 ETQCPDGIGVTDN
-367 DQLTDEDTEVESEA
+367 QLDDETDDLEEGTLDE
-381 SEAKSSGAPQFV
+381 KSADAPQFV

-402 PNENWTWDKLAAL
+402 PNENWTWDKVAAL
-415 PSAKEWFNK
+415 PNVQEWLEK
-424 TPVKNDDSGAS
+424 TPVKNEYEPEDP
-435 NYSISADLSDTG
+435 NYSINARLNETSSMS
-447 WIAAYGSQNQPNII
+447 AYGNKSRPNII
-461 VISSD
+461 TLGSS
-466 QSALESEHLEGV
+466 QGV
-478 YHASDLFNQKDL
+478 MDDSSLGGIYELNDFFNQKDL
-490 SLIPSNCN
+490 TRIPSNCD
-498 VDSIFSQKFYKWEK
+498 VDSGFVQKFYKWEK
-512 KGFQPFYIYDV
+512 KGFQPLYIYD
-523 TMLNTSSA
+523 
-531 RAELGIARSLE
+531 AEMSGNSGSDREFGIAKNLE

-547 ENENLNLEV
+547 VYEHVNLELQ
-556 RSVDANDDEVTCNF
+556 SIDNNNDDVICTF

>member
-1 MTVRYQPQISNY
+1 MKR
-13 PHLTRTVALKP
+13 

-55 KAVDTAEVESDKK
+55 KAADTAEVENDKK
-68 EEKCVI
+68 EEKCVV
-74 PDVEGYDQVGCLR
+74 PDVEGYDKVGCLR

-125 ETGEGGDILDFNDF
+125 VAGEGGESLEFNDF

-155 DTKGKVVIEPK
+155 DTKGKVVIELK

-173 SDGLA
+173 SDGLT

-187 AIDKQGKTVI
+187 AIDTQGKTVI
-197 PFEYESLGDFQEGFA
+197 PFEYQALADFHDGFA

-227 YGLIN
+227 YGMIN
-232 KKNEVVI
+232 KQNEVVI

-280 TVSDFSDGLAAVFN
+280 TVSDFSDGLSAVFN

-309 TGKLVIAMQ
+309 TGKLVIPMQ
-318 FIKAYWDDSEGIIDF
+318 FIKAYWDDSEGLIDF
-333 NNGIALVN
+333 NNGIAVVN
-341 EQGGRKFCINKKGA
+341 DKEGRTFCIDKKGK
-355 ETPCPDGVGDRY
+355 ETQCPDGRGDA
-367 DQLTDEDTEVESEA
+367 DNQSTDEADDLEGETLD
-381 SEAKSSGAPQFV
+381 AKSSDAPPFI

-402 PNENWTWDKLAAL
+402 PNENWTWDKLAAI
-415 PSAKEWFNK
+415 PYAKEWLEK
-424 TPVKNDDSGAS
+424 TPVKNDYEPEDP
-435 NYSISADLSDTG
+435 NYFINARLNETSSMS
-447 WIAAYGSQNQPNII
+447 AYGTKSQPNII
-461 VISSD
+461 TLGSS
-466 QSALESEHLEGV
+466 QGV
-478 YHASDLFNQKDL
+478 MDDSSLGGIYKLNDFFNQKDL
-490 SLIPSNCN
+490 TRIPSNCD
-498 VDSIFSQKFYKWEK
+498 VDSLFTQKFYKWEK
-512 KGFQPFYIYDV
+512 KGFQPLYIYD
-523 TMLNTSSA
+523 
-531 RAELGIARSLE
+531 AEMSGNSGSDREFGIAKSLE

-547 ENENLNLEV
+547 MYEHVNLELQ
-556 RSVDANDDEVTCNF
+556 SIDNNNNDVICTF

>member
-1 MTVRYQPQISNY
+1 M
-13 PHLTRTVALKP
+13 
-24 IYLPLVFSLLAISG
+24 
-38 CSDKNNAE
+38 
-46 VTPSSVSEK
+46 TPSSVSEK
-55 KAVDTAEVESDKK
+55 KAADTAEVENDKK
-68 EEKCVI
+68 EEKCVV
-74 PDVEGYDQVGCLR
+74 PDVEGYDKVGCLR

-125 ETGEGGDILDFNDF
+125 VAGEGGESLEFNDF

-155 DTKGKVVIEPK
+155 DTKGKVVIELK

-173 SDGLA
+173 SDGLT

-187 AIDKQGKTVI
+187 AIDTQGKTVI
-197 PFEYESLGDFQEGFA
+197 PFEYQALADFHDGFA

-227 YGLIN
+227 YGMIN
-232 KKNEVVI
+232 KQNEVVI

-280 TVSDFSDGLAAVFN
+280 TVSDFSDGLSAVFN

-309 TGKLVIAMQ
+309 TGKLVIPMQ
-318 FIKAYWDDSEGIIDF
+318 FIKAYWDDSEGLIDF
-333 NNGIALVN
+333 NNGIAVVN
-341 EQGGRKFCINKKGA
+341 DKEGRTFCIDKKGK
-355 ETPCPDGVGDRY
+355 ETQCPDGRGDA
-367 DQLTDEDTEVESEA
+367 DNQSTDEADDLEGETLD
-381 SEAKSSGAPQFV
+381 AKSSDAPPFI

-402 PNENWTWDKLAAL
+402 PNENWTWDKLAAI
-415 PSAKEWFNK
+415 PYAKEWLEK
-424 TPVKNDDSGAS
+424 TPVKNEYEPEDP
-435 NYSISADLSDTG
+435 NYFINARLNETSSMS
-447 WIAAYGSQNQPNII
+447 AYGTKSQPNII
-461 VISSD
+461 TLGSS
-466 QSALESEHLEGV
+466 QGV
-478 YHASDLFNQKDL
+478 MDDSSLGGIYELNDFFNQKDL
-490 SLIPSNCN
+490 TRIPSNCD
-498 VDSIFSQKFYKWEK
+498 VDSLFTQKFYKWEK
-512 KGFQPFYIYDV
+512 KGFQPLYIYD
-523 TMLNTSSA
+523 
-531 RAELGIARSLE
+531 AEMSGNSGSDREFGIAKSLE

-547 ENENLNLEV
+547 MYEHVNLELQ
-556 RSVDANDDEVTCNF
+556 SIDNNNNDVICTF

>member
-1 MTVRYQPQISNY
+1 M
-13 PHLTRTVALKP
+13 KP

-55 KAVDTAEVESDKK
+55 KAADTAEVENDKK
-68 EEKCVI
+68 EEKCVV
-74 PDVEGYDQVGCLR
+74 PDVEGYDKVGCLR

-112 DGQLIIPFEFDAI
+112 EGQLIIPFEFDAI
-125 ETGEGGDILDFNDF
+125 VAGEGGESLEFNDF

-166 YEWASSF
+166 YEWASNF
-173 SDGLA
+173 SSGLA

-197 PFEYESLGDFQEGFA
+197 PFEYQALADFHDGFA
-212 TAARPPKDP
+212 TAARPPKNP
-221 EDYESK
+221 VDYESK

-280 TVSDFSDGLAAVFN
+280 TVSDFSDGLAAVFS

-309 TGKLVIAMQ
+309 TGKLVIPMQ
-318 FIKAYWDDSEGIIDF
+318 FTKVYWDDSEGLIDF
-333 NNGIALVN
+333 NNGIAVVN
-341 EQGGRKFCINKKGA
+341 DKEGRTFCIDKKGK
-355 ETPCPDGVGDRY
+355 ETQCPDGIGVTDN
-367 DQLTDEDTEVESEA
+367 QLSDETDDLEEGTL
-381 SEAKSSGAPQFV
+381 EAKSNGAPQFI

-402 PNENWTWDKLAAL
+402 PNENWTWDKVAAL
-415 PSAKEWFNK
+415 PNVQEWLEK
-424 TPVKNDDSGAS
+424 TPVKNEYEPEDP
-435 NYSISADLSDTG
+435 NYSISARLNDTSSM
-447 WIAAYGSQNQPNII
+447 AAYGTKSQPNII
-461 VISSD
+461 TLGSSQGVMED
-466 QSALESEHLEGV
+466 ESLRGV
-478 YHASDLFNQKDL
+478 YELNDFFNQSDLTR
-490 SLIPSNCN
+490 IPSNCD
-498 VDSIFSQKFYKWEK
+498 VDSRFVQKFYKWEK
-512 KGFQPFYIYDV
+512 KGFQPLYIYDV
-523 TMLNTSSA
+523 TNPSNSG
-531 RAELGIARSLE
+531 AETEFGIAKNLE
-542 EFFKP
+542 EFFEP
-547 ENENLNLEV
+547 EYEDSYLEV
-556 RSVDANDDEVTCNF
+556 QNMNNNYDEVVCTF
-570 K
+570 KQ

>member
-1 MTVRYQPQISNY
+1 M
-13 PHLTRTVALKP
+13 KP

-46 VTPSSVSEK
+46 VTPSSVNDKETVS
-55 KAVDTAEVESDKK
+55 TAEVESDKK
-68 EEKCVI
+68 EEKCVV
-74 PDVEGYDQVGCLR
+74 PDVEGYDKVGCLR

-112 DGQLIIPFEFDAI
+112 EGQLIIPFEFDAI
-125 ETGEGGDILDFNDF
+125 VAGEGGESLEFNDF

-155 DTKGKVVIEPK
+155 DTKGKVIIEPN

-178 IVSVEGLYG
+178 IVSAEGLYG

-197 PFEYESLGDFQEGFA
+197 PFEYQALADFHDGFA
-212 TAARPPKDP
+212 TAARPPKDL

-232 KKNEVVI
+232 KQNEIVI

-280 TVSDFSDGLAAVFN
+280 TVNDFSDGLAAVFS

-309 TGKLVIAMQ
+309 TGKLVIPMQ
-318 FIKAYWDDSEGIIDF
+318 FIKAYWDDSEGLIDF
-333 NNGIALVN
+333 NNGIAVVN
-341 EQGGRKFCINKKGA
+341 DKEGRTFCINKKVK
-355 ETPCPDGVGDRY
+355 EIQCPDGIGVTDN
-367 DQLTDEDTEVESEA
+367 QLSDETDDLEKGTLD
-381 SEAKSSGAPQFV
+381 AKSADAPQFV

-402 PNENWTWDKLAAL
+402 PNENWTWDKVAAL
-415 PSAKEWFNK
+415 PNVQEWLEK
-424 TPVKNDDSGAS
+424 TPVKNEYEPEDP
-435 NYSISADLSDTG
+435 NYSINARLNETSSM
-447 WIAAYGSQNQPNII
+447 AAYGTKSQPNII
-461 VISSD
+461 TLGSS
-466 QSALESEHLEGV
+466 QGV
-478 YHASDLFNQKDL
+478 MDDSSLGGIYELNDFFNQKDL
-490 SLIPSNCN
+490 TRIPSNCD
-498 VDSIFSQKFYKWEK
+498 VDSLFTQKFYKWEK
-512 KGFQPFYIYDV
+512 KGFQPLYIYD
-523 TMLNTSSA
+523 
-531 RAELGIARSLE
+531 AEMSGNSGSDREFGIAKNLE

-547 ENENLNLEV
+547 VYEHVNLELQ
-556 RSVDANDDEVTCNF
+556 SIDNNNDDVICTF

>member
-1 MTVRYQPQISNY
+1 M
-13 PHLTRTVALKP
+13 KP

-55 KAVDTAEVESDKK
+55 KAADTAEVENDKK

-74 PDVEGYDQVGCLR
+74 PEVEGYDKVGCLR

-112 DGQLIIPFEFDAI
+112 DGQLIIPFQFDAI
-125 ETGEGGDILDFNDF
+125 VAGEGGESLEFNDF

-146 SKNDKYGFI
+146 NKNDKYGFI

-187 AIDKQGKTVI
+187 AIDTQGKTVI
-197 PFEYESLGDFQEGFA
+197 PFEYQALADFHDGFA

-232 KKNEVVI
+232 KQNEVVI

-267 KNKAII
+267 TNKSII

-280 TVSDFSDGLAAVFN
+280 TVNDFSDGLAAVFN

-309 TGKLVIAMQ
+309 TGKLVIPMQ
-318 FIKAYWDDSEGIIDF
+318 FIKAYWDDSEGLIDF
-333 NNGIALVN
+333 NNGIAVVN
-341 EQGGRKFCINKKGA
+341 DKEGSTFCINKKGS
-355 ETPCPDGVGDRY
+355 ETQCPDGIGVTDN
-367 DQLTDEDTEVESEA
+367 QLSDETDNLEEGTLDE
-381 SEAKSSGAPQFV
+381 KSADAPQFV

-402 PNENWTWDKLAAL
+402 PNENWTWDKLVAL

-498 VDSIFSQKFYKWEK
+498 VDSIFSQKFYKWQK

>member
-1 MTVRYQPQISNY
+1 MN
-13 PHLTRTVALKP
+13 P
-24 IYLPLVFSLLAISG
+24 IYLPLVFSLLALSG

-55 KAVDTAEVESDKK
+55 KAVSTAEVESDKK

-74 PDVEGYDQVGCLR
+74 PEVEGYDKVGCLR
-87 DGLAGVIKQSN
+87 DGLAGVIKKSN

-125 ETGEGGDILDFNDF
+125 VAGEGGESLEFNDF

-146 SKNDKYGFI
+146 NKNDKYGFI

-166 YEWASSF
+166 YEWASNF
-173 SDGLA
+173 SSGLA

-197 PFEYESLGDFQEGFA
+197 PFEYQALADFHDGFA
-212 TAARPPKDP
+212 TAARPPKNP

-309 TGKLVIAMQ
+309 TGKLVIPMQ
-318 FIKAYWDDSEGIIDF
+318 FTKVYWDDSEGLIDF
-333 NNGIALVN
+333 NNGIAVVN
-341 EQGGRKFCINKKGA
+341 DKEGRTFCIDKKGK
-355 ETPCPDGVGDRY
+355 ETQCPDGRGDV
-367 DQLTDEDTEVESEA
+367 DNQLTDEAEA
-381 SEAKSSGAPQFV
+381 LEEEALEAKSNGAPQFI

-402 PNENWTWDKLAAL
+402 PNENWTWDKLAAI
-415 PSAKEWFNK
+415 PEVEKWQEK
-424 TPVKNDDSGAS
+424 IPVKNDDSGAS

-447 WIAAYGSQNQPNII
+447 WMAAYGSQNQPNII

-498 VDSIFSQKFYKWEK
+498 VDSIFSQKFYKWQK

-556 RSVDANDDEVTCNF
+556 RSIDANDDEVTCTF
-570 K
+570 KQ